1 MILEYIFANAGF
13 GLVVFGGSLIKVL
26 KSMIDNA
33 NGDGRKVSK
42 LEIAYDF
49 LSSMFSGTVFFLLA
63 HQFIDSYPVLVG
75 LSGMGSFLGVN
86 GMATLFDILMDM
98 LRKKTSETKTPE
110 QQPTQHKQEVDDW
123 SVQPDQPPK
132 DFGAN
137 NEQ

>member
-63 HQFIDSYPVLVG
+63 H
-75 LSGMGSFLGVN
+75 
-86 GMATLFDILMDM
+86 
-98 LRKKTSETKTPE
+98 
-110 QQPTQHKQEVDDW
+110 
-123 SVQPDQPPK
+123 
-132 DFGAN
+132 
-137 NEQ
+137 

>member
-1 MILEYIFANAGF
+1 
-13 GLVVFGGSLIKVL
+13 
-26 KSMIDNA
+26 
-33 NGDGRKVSK
+33 
-42 LEIAYDF
+42 
-49 LSSMFSGTVFFLLA
+49 
-63 HQFIDSYPVLVG
+63 
-75 LSGMGSFLGVN
+75 MGSFLGVN